1 MPRHH
6 VHPLHRLPAAAGT
19 ASLGAAAVAFLLL
32 CVFALAACASHSS
45 RWFFRRRRH
54 SEPVISN
61 HQVQPGAAECVWQK
75 SILMG
80 GKCELPDF
88 SGVVSYDS
96 AGNLVVAGRTQPTMS
111 LK

>member
-1 MPRHH
+1 M
-6 VHPLHRLPAAAGT
+6 
-19 ASLGAAAVAFLLL
+19 GAAAAAVAAFLLL
-32 CVFALAACASHSS
+32 CVFALAACASHSG
-45 RWFFRRRRH
+45 RWFFRRRQC

-61 HQVQPGAAECVWQK
+61 HQVQPGSEECVWQK

-88 SGVVSYDS
+88 SGVVAYDS
-96 AGNLVVAGRTQPTMS
+96 AGNLVVAGRARPTMS